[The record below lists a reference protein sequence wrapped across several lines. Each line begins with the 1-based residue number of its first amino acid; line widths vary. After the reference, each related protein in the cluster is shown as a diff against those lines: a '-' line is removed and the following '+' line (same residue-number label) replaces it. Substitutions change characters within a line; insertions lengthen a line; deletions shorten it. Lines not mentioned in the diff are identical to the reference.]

1 MLLRGGPG
9 SFFGFAAKEA
19 RELHRAVNG
28 LRAAVR
34 KKDAAHAGP
43 CGEFARKRALIGAMK
58 EIREGNG
65 TRGFSP
71 DYFHDARMRMAKGVA
86 SDAAQKSERFFTR
99 GIETE
104 RAAAVGHD
112 HGRALIGGQEELF

>member
-43 CGEFARKRALIGAMK
+43 CGEFARKRALIGVMK
-58 EIREGNG
+58 EIREVNG

-71 DYFHDARMRMAKGVA
+71 DYFHDARMRMAKGVE
-86 SDAAQKSERFFTR
+86 DRKSTR
-99 GIETE
+99 LNSSHANISY
-104 RAAAVGHD
+104 AVFCLKKK
-112 HGRALIGGQEELF
+112 RKLIGCIIALRR